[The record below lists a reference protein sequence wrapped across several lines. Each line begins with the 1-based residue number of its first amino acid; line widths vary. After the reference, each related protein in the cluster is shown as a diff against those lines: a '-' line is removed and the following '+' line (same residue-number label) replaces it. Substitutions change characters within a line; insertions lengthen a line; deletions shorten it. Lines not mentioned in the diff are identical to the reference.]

1 MKTTFNPRQADLFG
15 ARDLWRCSLPQTGL
29 ATEDDALGR
38 LTRKVAELTVELA
51 NCAKLNADQGRELSR
66 LVDVATAERQK
77 AQQYAREVVDLEG
90 QLREQVNETRRLQ
103 RELSRVIAARASA
116 CCAIPKATW
125 RLLMQLVHPDKH
137 DGSPA
142 SQAAAKWLNENKP
155 D

>member
-1 MKTTFNPRQADLFG
+1 MKTTFNPQQADLFG

-29 ATEDDALGR
+29 ATADEDAIGR

-66 LVDVATAERQK
+66 LVEVAAAEKRK
-77 AQQYAREVVDLEG
+77 AQQYAREVVDLG
-90 QLREQVNETRRLQ
+90 RKYADQLSETQRLQ
-103 RELSRVIAARASA
+103 REISRLVGART
-116 CCAIPKATW
+116 CAIPKATW

-142 SQAAAKWLNENKP
+142 SQATAKWLNENKP
-155 D
+155 E